1 MRSIK
6 RYQLLIAAALLF
18 LGVSAAQAQVVIY
31 DWAVKGDA
39 PKSYPTITRR
49 QAVNIRI
56 ENVNDILFSYR
67 MRVTQKKLDSSDF
80 DTIAGL
86 AITPESTV
94 ESVAADAAPCA
105 NQQNLN
111 ATLQERL
118 GAATKAIR
126 EDPNLPEGYAART
139 THPSVP
145 LKDSQDAWRTLEKNE
160 IAKVDLAY
168 RAIKSPGC
176 VVEHQDEYDR
186 FDAAVKKIRE
196 KINGPHYID
205 ESHTLDAGSH
215 VTVIVDEIYEGETS
229 NTATFSF
236 NTEDV
241 LTLSAGAMFSR
252 IQDRT
257 YESRKDP
264 TSTLNTLTVTGNS
277 RATPSLVALLNYN
290 LGALRLDWERAGF
303 ALSAGPV
310 LRVGGK
316 SETSSFG
323 FFTGLSGHLYRRI
336 FITPGFHFGQFS
348 DFPVGF
354 GNGSSVPAN
363 FGELTPVKRWTA
375 RFGLAI
381 TFKTNTFDALGSPDK
396 EIGSGETGG
405 GTKAKEKKKDDENA
419 LNSRMMDPASAL
431 RLVSSRGWS
440 PPQAPTSTPA
450 EKETAATPVS
460 NVSAPAP
467 QATGSDSGPASRYVS
482 KSPVEPITQITSL
495 VVSSNAM
502 SSDERVSI
510 ETSARISNYSMYFR
524 AGRFYLVL
532 PHTTLQVFHDALQ
545 GQAFSDAVVEKR
557 GSDLLLSFALR
568 PGTSARVVERSGGLD
583 LVFFSQLM
591 RQE

>member
-1 MRSIK
+1 MHSMNRF
-6 RYQLLIAAALLF
+6 QLLIAAALLLF
-18 LGVSAAQAQVVIY
+18 GVSAAQAQVVVY
-31 DWAVKGDA
+31 DWAVKGAA
-39 PKSYPTITRR
+39 PKSYPTITHR

-56 ENVNDILFSYR
+56 ENVNNILFSYR
-67 MRVTQKKLDSSDF
+67 MRVSQKNLDTSDF
-80 DTIAGL
+80 DLFAKL
-86 AITPESTV
+86 LITPMSKT
-94 ESVAADAAPCA
+94 AAVDASSPCP

-111 ATLQERL
+111 ETLQSRL
-118 GAATKAIR
+118 QAAKDAINK
-126 EDPNLPEGYAART
+126 DPNLPPGYADRKS
-139 THPSVP
+139 HPSVP
-145 LKDSQDAWRTLEKNE
+145 LQDSVDAWRELERNE
-160 IAKVDLAY
+160 IAQVEVAY
-168 RAIKSPGC
+168 HAIQKPC
-176 VVEHQDEYDR
+176 IVLLPDEYAKFNTAIEEIR
-186 FDAAVKKIRE
+186 KI
-196 KINGPHYID
+196 INKPHFID
-205 ESHTLDAGSH
+205 EPHTLDPGSH
-215 VTVIVDEIYEGETS
+215 VTVIVDEIYEGAVT

-236 NTEDV
+236 DTEDV

-277 RATPSLVALLNYN
+277 QATPSLVALLNYN
-290 LGALRLDWERAGF
+290 LGALHMDWDRWGF

-323 FFTGLSGHLYRRI
+323 FFTGISGHLYHRI
-336 FITPGFHFGQFS
+336 FFTPGFHFGQFS

-354 GNGSSVPAN
+354 ANGSSVPAN

-381 TFKTNTFDALGSPDK
+381 TFKTKTFDALGGADK
-396 EIGSGETGG
+396 EIGGGEAGS
-405 GTKAKEKKKDDENA
+405 GTKPKDEKKDDENA
-419 LNSRMMDPASAL
+419 KNSHMLDPASAL
-431 RLVSSRGWS
+431 RLVSSKGWT
-440 PPQAPTSTPA
+440 PPQSPNSTSD
-450 EKETAATPVS
+450 ERETATPVP

-467 QATGSDSGPASRYVS
+467 QAASTDTRAASLYVS
-482 KSPVEPITQITSL
+482 TSPSVEPITQIISL
-495 VVSSNAM
+495 VARSTAM

-510 ETSARISNYSMYFR
+510 ETSSRIGSYSMYFR

-545 GQAFSDAVVEKR
+545 GQVFGDAVVEKH

-583 LVFFSQLM
+583 LVFVSELSGH
-591 RQE
+591 E